1 MRRKRRL
8 RLGLKGVGGFA
19 ILSVV
24 LAVAVF
30 APYVSPHDPNQQD
43 LVKGLRPPSWE
54 PRGEAAHLL
63 GTDRLGRDILSRI
76 IYGSR
81 VSLVVAV
88 VSVLLSAGFGTIL
101 GLLAGY
107 LGRITQNV
115 VMRTVDIVL
124 ALPFMLLAL
133 VVMSVLGKSLTNLIL
148 VFAVVTWV
156 QYARVA
162 FAQTLEVRE
171 KEFVL
176 ASQATGASK
185 LRTMFVHILPNIQSP
200 LIVVATLNLG
210 LVILM
215 ESGLSFLGLGTPPEI
230 PSWGGMLQDGRSYL
244 NFAWWLTTFPGLAIV
259 LTVMGFNLVG
269 DWLRDRFDPK
279 I

>member
-1 MRRKRRL
+1 M
-8 RLGLKGVGGFA
+8 
-19 ILSVV
+19 S
-24 LAVAVF
+24 
-30 APYVSPHDPNQQD
+30 
-43 LVKGLRPPSWE
+43 
-54 PRGEAAHLL
+54 HLL

-76 IYGSR
+76 IFGSR
-81 VSLVVAV
+81 VSLMVAV
-88 VSVLLSAGFGTIL
+88 VSVVFSGVLGTVL
-101 GLLAGY
+101 GLFAGY
-107 LGRITQNV
+107 LGRVVENV

-124 ALPFMLLAL
+124 AVPFMLLAL

-148 VFAVVTWV
+148 VFVVVTWV

-176 ASQATGASK
+176 ASRAIGAFG
-185 LRTMFVHILPNIQSP
+185 LRTMFLHILPNIQSP

-244 NFAWWLTTFPGLAIV
+244 NFAWWLTTFPGVAIV

-269 DWLRDRFDPK
+269 DWLRDRLDPK